1 MRLYYDGG
9 GGKNSTTTVKN
20 ERSSNIELYRIIVM
34 FLIVAHHYFVNS
46 GLRLFAESEPLCMDT
61 WFYIIFC
68 AWGKTGINCFVLI
81 TGYFMCKSHIS
92 LRKFLKLYM
101 WVITYCT
108 IISALF
114 IITGY
119 ESLSLRT
126 FANYVLIFIPIRHL
140 TSNDFVSCYLL
151 FFLFIPFL
159 NILINNITR
168 RQHLSLIALLLFIYT
183 LHGSIPKIAEV
194 SMNYISWFSTLYL
207 ISSYL
212 RLYPL
217 SIDKNTKLWGYLTLL
232 SWSLSIISVV
242 LLTLLQSG
250 FLNELRVSISYFFIS
265 DSNAVL
271 ALTNGITSF
280 MWFKNLQIKN
290 SRIINTVAAS
300 SFGVLLIHA
309 NSDVM
314 RRWLWRDMV
323 DCVGHFHSTWFYCI
337 GVLVLIYTVCT
348 LIDIIRRC
356 TIENKILDIIERICI
371 KTKNKLYRI
380 YD

>member
-1 MRLYYDGG
+1 MGLFDITFMESFYYFG
-9 GGKNSTTTVKN
+9 
-20 ERSSNIELYRIIVM
+20 
-34 FLIVAHHYFVNS
+34 
-46 GLRLFAESEPLCMDT
+46 C
-61 WFYIIFC
+61 
-68 AWGKTGINCFVLI
+68 
-81 TGYFMCKSHIS
+81 
-92 LRKFLKLYM
+92 
-101 WVITYCT
+101 
-108 IISALF
+108 
-114 IITGY
+114 
-119 ESLSLRT
+119 
-126 FANYVLIFIPIRHL
+126 
-140 TSNDFVSCYLL
+140 
-151 FFLFIPFL
+151 
-159 NILINNITR
+159 
-168 RQHLSLIALLLFIYT
+168 
-183 LHGSIPKIAEV
+183 
-194 SMNYISWFSTLYL
+194 
-207 ISSYL
+207 SSY
-212 RLYPL
+212 
-217 SIDKNTKLWGYLTLL
+217 
-232 SWSLSIISVV
+232 
-242 LLTLLQSG
+242 LLQSG